1 MTRMPTSKK
10 SNKKSPSSNGTTTS
24 SIPTRERLL
33 EAAAKLLSEKGYAGT
48 RLSDV
53 AEVAGLQAP
62 AIYYY
67 FSSREELIEEVMTA
81 GQARLREHVEKAL
94 SSLPR
99 ESTPMDRICAAIEA
113 HLRVELQLSDFAT
126 AVTRNAGQMPEDIRS
141 RLRDEG
147 AAYVAFWRD
156 LLEEAREQ
164 GEIRADL
171 DLRAARMLIM
181 GALNWTPEWWNP
193 RRGSL
198 DDLVRTAQTLIRNG
212 LSAGSGATKR

>member
-1 MTRMPTSKK
+1 MLRMTFTLARVATP
-10 SNKKSPSSNGTTTS
+10 GH
-24 SIPTRERLL
+24 
-33 EAAAKLLSEKGYAGT
+33 GV
-48 RLSDV
+48 SDD
-53 AEVAGLQAP
+53 
-62 AIYYY
+62 
-67 FSSREELIEEVMTA
+67 T
-81 GQARLREHVEKAL
+81 H
-94 SSLPR
+94 
-99 ESTPMDRICAAIEA
+99 A